1 MNFLVTIALC
11 LFIAFVFSELAYKL
25 KLPLVLGQIVAGII
39 IGVPLVSGH
48 VVGDNTQVVEL
59 MADLG
64 IIFLLFLAGLGV
76 SWNRMYGAR
85 KDIILIGLFG
95 SFVPFALGF
104 VVMKLLGY
112 TNLLALIVGVCLSIT
127 SEGTKARVL
136 MEIKKL
142 RTKLGA
148 TMLGAGIID
157 DVIGLALFITVASI
171 LGHKIVSTNLV
182 YSPLEIIGF
191 VAIIVLTFK
200 ALPKLIRYEER
211 EEGEVREISLFT
223 TALLLCLLFA
233 IFGQLI
239 TGTLTGGIIAAF
251 SAGIII
257 QLSLSRREEMNIKR
271 HFEIMALSFII
282 PFFFIGIGLNF
293 DYTAIAIDVPL
304 LLAITS
310 VAIIGKIVGVM
321 LVKPFTHLSWK
332 QLHLIGW
339 GMNSRGAVEL
349 VIALLALK
357 AGLLTVPLYSSI
369 VVMTIITTLIFP
381 LVLRYMIKKDPHI
394 MG

>member
-1 MNFLVTIALC
+1 MHFLITITLG
-11 LFIAFVFSELAYKL
+11 LFIAFIFTELAYKL
-25 KLPLVLGQIVAGII
+25 KLPIVVGQIVAG
-39 IGVPLVSGH
+39 VLVGIPFMTKI
-48 VVGDNTQVVEL
+48 VVGGNTDVIQL
-59 MADLG
+59 LSDLG

-85 KDIILIGLFG
+85 KDIVLIGLFG
-95 SFVPFALGF
+95 SFIPFALGF
-104 VVMKLLGY
+104 VVMKLIGY
-112 TNLLALIVGVCLSIT
+112 TNIVALIVGVCLSIT

-136 MEIKKL
+136 MELKKL

-157 DVIGLALFITVASI
+157 DVIGLAAFVGIASY
-171 LGHKIVSTNLV
+171 LGHTIIKTNLA

-191 VAIIVLTFK
+191 LAIIVITFK
-200 ALPKLIRYEER
+200 ALPKLIRYEEK

-239 TGTLTGGIIAAF
+239 TGTITGGIIAAF
-251 SAGIII
+251 SAGIIM
-257 QLSLSRREEMNIKR
+257 EMNIRK
-271 HFEIMALSFII
+271 HFEIMALSFVI

-293 DYTAIAIDVPL
+293 DYASLAIDLPL

-310 VAIIGKIVGVM
+310 AAIIGKILGVA
-321 LVKPFTHLSWK
+321 LVKPFTRLSWK

-357 AGLLTVPLYSSI
+357 AGLITVPIYSAI
-369 VVMTIITTLIFP
+369 VVMTIITTLTFP
-381 LVLRYMIKKDPHI
+381 LVLRYLLKRDPHI